1 MKKIIWILLF
11 IPQFIFAQKTHKVGP
26 KETFYSIGRLYDVH
40 PKELAAFNNLPFELG
55 LKLDQVIK
63 IPAKKSMQPLAEPA
77 AEKPPVVKAPVVAE
91 VPVANAGTPIYHKVQ
106 KKETLYHVAT
116 LYAPATMDNIRKWN
130 NLTADGL
137 NEGMTLIV
145 GYQKGSGNNATN
157 KTSTTTAQ
165 PKTTVVKNQDND
177 VAEAK
182 PAPVEVKQTT
192 TAVKNQEVEESRNN
206 AVVKTGVRNFNGGK
220 FRDLYNESNVRNT
233 PETGLAASFKST
245 SGWEDGRY
253 YCLHNS
259 AAAGSIIKITNQS
272 NQKVVYA
279 KVLDVIPDLSQNN
292 GLVLRLSNAACDELA
307 VSSDR
312 FDVSIQY

>member
-26 KETFYSIGRLYDVH
+26 KETFYSIGRMYDVH
-40 PKELAAFNNLPFELG
+40 PKELASYNNLPFDLG

-63 IPAKKSMQPLAEPA
+63 IPAKKTMQPLAEST
-77 AEKPPVVKAPVVAE
+77 AEKPVAKQPVVAE
-91 VPVANAGTPIYHKVQ
+91 VPVANSGTPIYHKVQ

-116 LYAPATMDNIRKWN
+116 LYAPTTMDNIRKWN
-130 NLTADGL
+130 NLASDGL
-137 NEGMTLIV
+137 NEGMSLIV
-145 GYQKGSGNNATN
+145 GYQKDNAAPSA
-157 KTSTTTAQ
+157 KTVTTTTPTQ
-165 PKTTVVKNQDND
+165 PKTTVVKSEDND
-177 VAEAK
+177 VAAVK
-182 PAPVEVKQTT
+182 SVPVEVKPSP
-192 TAVKNQEVEESRNN
+192 AVVKNQEVEVNNNN
-206 AVVKTGVRNFNGGK
+206 AVAKSGVRNFNGGK
-220 FRDLYNESNVRNT
+220 FRDLYNEANVRKT

-259 AAAGSIIKITNQS
+259 APAGTVIKITNQS

-279 KVLDVIPDLSQNN
+279 KVLDVIPDLSQNA
-292 GLVLRLSNAACDELA
+292 GLVLRLSNSACDELA
-307 VSSDR
+307 VTSDR

>member
-26 KETFYSIGRLYDVH
+26 KETFYSIGRIYDVH
-40 PKELAAFNNLPFELG
+40 PKELAAYNDLPFELG

-63 IPAKKSMQPLAEPA
+63 IPAKKTMQPLASSN
-77 AEKPPVVKAPVVAE
+77 AEKPIAKAPVVEAT
-91 VPVANAGTPIYHKVQ
+91 ASNTGTPIYHKVE

-130 NLTADGL
+130 NLTTDGL
-137 NEGMTLIV
+137 NEGMSLIV
-145 GYQKGSGNNATN
+145 GYQKSSGSNSTN
-157 KTSTTTAQ
+157 KTSITTAQ

-177 VAEAK
+177 VAEVK
-182 PAPVEVKQTT
+182 PAPVEVKQT
-192 TAVKNQEVEESRNN
+192 K
-206 AVVKTGVRNFNGGK
+206 AVVNNQGTDENRNDAVSKSGVRNFNGGK
-220 FRDLYNESNVRNT
+220 FRDLYNEANVRNT

-259 AAAGSIIKITNQS
+259 AAAGSIIKITNLS

-292 GLVLRLSNAACDELA
+292 GLVLRLSNSACDELS
-307 VSSDR
+307 VSADR

>member
-26 KETFYSIGRLYDVH
+26 KETFYSIGRIYDVH
-40 PKELAAFNNLPFELG
+40 PKELAAYNDLPFELG

-63 IPAKKSMQPLAEPA
+63 IPAKKTMQPLASSN
-77 AEKPPVVKAPVVAE
+77 AEKPIVKASVVEAT
-91 VPVANAGTPIYHKVQ
+91 ASNTGTPIYHKVQ

-130 NLTADGL
+130 NLTTDGL
-137 NEGMTLIV
+137 NEGMSLIV
-145 GYQKGSGNNATN
+145 GYQKSSGSNSTN
-157 KTSTTTAQ
+157 KTSITTAQ

-177 VAEAK
+177 VAEVK
-182 PAPVEVKQTT
+182 PAPVEVKQT
-192 TAVKNQEVEESRNN
+192 K
-206 AVVKTGVRNFNGGK
+206 AVVNNQGTDENRNDAVSKSGVRNFNGGK
-220 FRDLYNESNVRNT
+220 FRDLYNEANVRNT

-259 AAAGSIIKITNQS
+259 AAAGSIIKITNLS

-292 GLVLRLSNAACDELA
+292 GLVLRLSNSACDELA
-307 VSSDR
+307 VSADR

>member
-26 KETFYSIGRLYDVH
+26 KETFYSIGRIYDVH
-40 PKELAAFNNLPFELG
+40 PKELAAYNDLPFELG

-63 IPAKKSMQPLAEPA
+63 IPAKKTMQPLASSN
-77 AEKPPVVKAPVVAE
+77 AEKPIVKASVVEAT
-91 VPVANAGTPIYHKVQ
+91 ASNTGTPIYHKVQ

-130 NLTADGL
+130 NLTTDGL
-137 NEGMTLIV
+137 NEGMSLIV
-145 GYQKGSGNNATN
+145 GYQKSSGSNSTN
-157 KTSTTTAQ
+157 KTSITTAQ

-177 VAEAK
+177 VAEVK
-182 PAPVEVKQTT
+182 PAPVEVKQT
-192 TAVKNQEVEESRNN
+192 K
-206 AVVKTGVRNFNGGK
+206 AVVNNQGTDENRNDAVSKSGVRNFNGGK
-220 FRDLYNESNVRNT
+220 FRDLYNEANVRNT

-259 AAAGSIIKITNQS
+259 AAAGSIIKITNLS
-272 NQKVVYA
+272 NQKVVFA

-292 GLVLRLSNAACDELA
+292 GLVLRLSNSACDELA
-307 VSSDR
+307 VSADR

>member
-26 KETFYSIGRLYDVH
+26 KETFYSIGRIYDVH
-40 PKELAAFNNLPFELG
+40 PKELAAYNDLPFELG

-63 IPAKKSMQPLAEPA
+63 IPAKKTMQPLASSN
-77 AEKPPVVKAPVVAE
+77 AEKPIVKASVVEAT
-91 VPVANAGTPIYHKVQ
+91 ASNTGTPIYHKVQ

-130 NLTADGL
+130 NLTTDGL
-137 NEGMTLIV
+137 NEGMSLIV
-145 GYQKGSGNNATN
+145 GYQKSSGSNSTN

-177 VAEAK
+177 VAEVK
-182 PAPVEVKQTT
+182 PAPVEVKQT
-192 TAVKNQEVEESRNN
+192 K
-206 AVVKTGVRNFNGGK
+206 AVVNNQGTDENRNDAVSKSGVRNFNGGK
-220 FRDLYNESNVRNT
+220 FRDLYNEANVRNT

-259 AAAGSIIKITNQS
+259 AAAGSIIKITNLS

-292 GLVLRLSNAACDELA
+292 GLVLRLSNSACDELA
-307 VSSDR
+307 VSADR